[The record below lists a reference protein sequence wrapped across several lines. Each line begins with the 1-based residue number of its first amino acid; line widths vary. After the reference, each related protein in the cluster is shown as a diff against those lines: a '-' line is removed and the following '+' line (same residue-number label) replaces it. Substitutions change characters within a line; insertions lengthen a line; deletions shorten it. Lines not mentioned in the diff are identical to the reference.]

1 VKLSSKFKTKLS
13 IIYDKIFG
21 KWIFKK
27 ADKVLAISEACKNFI
42 NKEFI
47 KREVSVFYR

>member
-21 KWIFKK
+21 KWIFEKS
-27 ADKVLAISEACKNFI
+27 DKVLAISEACKSFI
-42 NKEFI
+42 NSDFV